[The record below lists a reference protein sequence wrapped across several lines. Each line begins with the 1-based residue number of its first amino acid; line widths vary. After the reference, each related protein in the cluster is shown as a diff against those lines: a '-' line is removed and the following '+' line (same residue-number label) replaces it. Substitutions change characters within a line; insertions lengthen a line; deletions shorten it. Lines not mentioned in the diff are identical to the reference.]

1 MLRVSKLISRPIQ
14 AAFICLGLVTAW
26 GSLLKTQDPYTS
38 VIPGIKQGGSSN
50 IHVLS
55 HLNAEGTGTT
65 DITVEQELSRPYVYT
80 GHWRVPSGVDI
91 ISIKDVTKPRLL
103 WSWRIENANLHQGSG
118 SLNPIYLKS
127 RGRYY

>member
-1 MLRVSKLISRPIQ
+1 MLLLRKFSGATLAGMF
-14 AAFICLGLVTAW
+14 AALLVLPSADLGA
-26 GSLLKTQDPYTS
+26 QDPYTS

-55 HLNAEGTGTT
+55 HLNAEGAGTT

-91 ISIKDVTKPRLL
+91 ISLKDVTKPRLL
-103 WSWRIENANLHQGSG
+103 WSWRIDNANLHQGSG
-118 SLNPIYLKS
+118 SLN
-127 RGRYY
+127 